1 MINIYNEL
9 ANKENMDDHVIRA
22 YIEDYFDN
30 HRYLDFT
37 NVLVW
42 IKEVNPEESRG
53 PVLFECSVEV
63 RVRGKEPVYAS
74 KKNNQLLIGV
84 RDVLD
89 TVKNEILK
97 QKNKLNDRNSSIGA
111 RPF

>member
-9 ANKENMDDHVIRA
+9 SHKDNVDDHVVRA

-30 HRYLDFT
+30 HQYLDFT

-42 IKEVNPEESRG
+42 IKEANPEESRG

-63 RVRGKEPVYAS
+63 RVRGKAAVYAS

-84 RDVLD
+84 REALD

-97 QKNKLNDRNSSIGA
+97 QRQKINDKNSAIGQV
-111 RPF
+111 PF